1 MLWAGGKELAQH
13 RPEIA
18 NKDASDLC
26 EKGLLRAMVKL
37 RQCLL
42 HHLKLGFIFPL
53 GNSSELLPNSNGIC
67 HFTASSFQT
76 SSASPVRNMG
86 SLLWKMS
93 LLSGWLPWV
102 CPDFWV
108 QTTAPLPL
116 IKTVTALRGFTTDL
130 VPENRVEESL
140 KSFLYFP
147 EPLFCNI

>member
-1 MLWAGGKELAQH
+1 MAQQ

-37 RQCLL
+37 RQRLL

-53 GNSSELLPNSNGIC
+53 GNSSELSPNSNGIC